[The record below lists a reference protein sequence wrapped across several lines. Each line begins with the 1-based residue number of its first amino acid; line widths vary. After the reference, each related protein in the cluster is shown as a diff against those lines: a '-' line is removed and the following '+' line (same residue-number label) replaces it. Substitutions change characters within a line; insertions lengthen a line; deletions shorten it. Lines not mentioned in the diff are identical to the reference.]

1 VLDYPRLIIG
11 QRTVIGMLS
20 KERNVFIL
28 CFLLELGCEPAKLLR
43 NGRSHGSAHE
53 LASLLRK
60 KLLGWHSNFSNNFKE
75 NFNN

>member
-43 NGRSHGSAHE
+43 NGRDHGYAQK
-53 LASLLRK
+53 LASLEC
-60 KLLGWHSNFSNNFKE
+60 FYP
-75 NFNN
+75 